1 MSDEVK
7 LMTDDALKA
16 LIESRESEP
25 EPADESNS
33 VSLSASAFD
42 GEFVPD

>member
-25 EPADESNS
+25 EPPEKNTASIPP
-33 VSLSASAFD
+33 SAFN
-42 GEFVPD
+42 GEFIPD

>member
-25 EPADESNS
+25 EPADANNS